1 MQSKSPMPHISLDA
15 TDGSNGNL
23 EMTTYPT
30 PTFSLPA
37 RPQRSTEGHQR
48 RNEKMSTLI
57 STLKTTT
64 IASIG
69 AAALLAAGASGASA
83 DHKRHGWH
91 GKHGTK
97 VVVIHKHH
105 GKAHRKAHRKTR
117 RVKVVHHHYRQ
128 RPVKVVHHYYKP
140 KPAKVVHHHYKPRRN
155 HRRANVQYSN
165 QTGGLIIGAL
175 LGAATGSQFGK
186 GKGRVAAVL
195 TGTVIGAVIGGQIGN
210 SMDRTDHVQV
220 QNAMETSPTGRT
232 VNWKNPD
239 NGKTYSVT
247 PTRTYRTARN
257 GDCRDYDAWVFIGG
271 YERKVKGTACRRSD
285 GTWQQVQG

>member
-1 MQSKSPMPHISLDA
+1 MQSKSHMPHISLDA
-15 TDGSNGNL
+15 TDGSNGKL
-23 EMTTYPT
+23 EMTTYPAL
-30 PTFSLPA
+30 TFSLPTQP
-37 RPQRSTEGHQR
+37 RRSTEGQQR
-48 RNEKMSTLI
+48 RNGKMSTLI
-57 STLKTTT
+57 RTLKNTT

-69 AAALLAAGASGASA
+69 AVALLAAGASGASA

-91 GKHGTK
+91 GKHGK
-97 VVVIHKHH
+97 KIVVIHKNN
-105 GKAHRKAHRKTR
+105 RKAHRNSRRNTR

-128 RPVKVVHHYYKP
+128 KPVKVVHHYYKP
-140 KPAKVVHHHYKPRRN
+140 KPVKVVHHHYKPRRN
-155 HRRANVQYSN
+155 HRPANIQYSN

-220 QNAMETSPTGRT
+220 QNAMETVPTGRS

-239 NGKTYSVT
+239 NGKTYTVT
-247 PTRTYRTARN
+247 PTRTYRTAQN
-257 GDCRDYDAWVFIGG
+257 GDCRDYDAWVFIDG
-271 YERKVKGTACRRSD
+271 YERKVTGAACRKAD